1 MELPAEIGALGEVK
15 CLLCLAQVGHDVPI
29 EHPGRESKDSWI
41 YSFEFRRVS
50 GLGFRNVQVGVGGVA
65 QGEVLKV
72 TNQKKE
78 QPKEEGGK
86 PDLEARGIPTC
97 CDGGCKSVKAADC
110 PLESG
115 KRLLGGGCF
124 WDMVWTA

>member
-1 MELPAEIGALGEVK
+1 M
-15 CLLCLAQVGHDVPI
+15 
-29 EHPGRESKDSWI
+29 
-41 YSFEFRRVS
+41 
-50 GLGFRNVQVGVGGVA
+50 A

-78 QPKEEGGK
+78 QPKLEGGK

-97 CDGGCKSVKAADC
+97 CDGGCKSVKAAEC

-115 KRLLGGGCF
+115 KRWGLFLGHGVDSLKPEHRRDGR
-124 WDMVWTA
+124 